1 MTNKTKNL
9 LVGGIALVLAA
20 TGIYFIVKGGRK
32 TQDSGSGGSGGSGSG
47 GSGGSGGGT
56 PIPPPTPS
64 SGFDKYEVATLVSNL
79 NVRQSPTTSS
89 SVIDSLPKGSVVFAK
104 PSGTTG
110 WYVYSKDGVIDS
122 GFVSSMYLK
131 KV

>member
-32 TQDSGSGGSGGSGSG
+32 TQDSGSGGSGASG
-47 GSGGSGGGT
+47 GSGSGGGT
-56 PIPPPTPS
+56 PTPPPTPS

-110 WYVYSKDGVIDS
+110 WYVYSKDGVVDS

>member
-20 TGIYFIVKGGRK
+20 SGIYFILKGSK
-32 TQDSGSGGSGGSGSG
+32 PPKSDNKDN
-47 GSGGSGGGT
+47 SGGGDNGGNDST
-56 PIPPPTPS
+56 PTPAPS
-64 SGFDKYEVATLVSNL
+64 SGFEKYEVATLVSNL
-79 NVRQSPTTSS
+79 NVRQSPSTSS
-89 SVIDSLPKGSVVFAK
+89 TVIDSLPKGSQVFAK

-110 WYVYSKDGVIDS
+110 WYVYSKDGVKDS

>member
-32 TQDSGSGGSGGSGSG
+32 TQESGSGGSGASGGSGSG
-47 GSGGSGGGT
+47 GGT
-56 PIPPPTPS
+56 PTPPPTPS

-79 NVRQSPTTSS
+79 NVRQSPTTTS
-89 SVIDSLPKGSVVFAK
+89 SVIDSLAKGSVVFAK

-110 WYVYSKDGVIDS
+110 WYAP
-122 GFVSSMYLK
+122 
-131 KV
+131 

>member
-32 TQDSGSGGSGGSGSG
+32 TQESGSGGSGASGGSGSG
-47 GSGGSGGGT
+47 GGT
-56 PIPPPTPS
+56 PTPPPTPS

-110 WYVYSKDGVIDS
+110 WYVYSKDGVVDS

>member
-32 TQDSGSGGSGGSGSG
+32 TQESGSGGSGACG
-47 GSGGSGGGT
+47 GSGSGGGT
-56 PIPPPTPS
+56 PTPPPTPS

-79 NVRQSPTTSS
+79 NVRQSPTTTS
-89 SVIDSLPKGSVVFAK
+89 SVIDSLAKGSVVFAK

-110 WYVYSKDGVIDS
+110 WYVYSKDGVVDS

>member
-1 MTNKTKNL
+1 
-9 LVGGIALVLAA
+9 
-20 TGIYFIVKGGRK
+20 
-32 TQDSGSGGSGGSGSG
+32 
-47 GSGGSGGGT
+47 
-56 PIPPPTPS
+56 
-64 SGFDKYEVATLVSNL
+64 VATLVSNL

-110 WYVYSKDGVIDS
+110 WYVYSKDGVVDS